1 MLQSTLFFSCVKP
14 WCHGSLSCYPAYLL
28 PYSLT
33 TCLPLHLQN
42 PLPSEDPT
50 GHPQTCTL
58 HCFSSCV
65 ELWRY
70 ITLLTPT
77 MHLTT
82 TTIEIRATLQS
93 AQFLLLLL
101 WSLETSSTWN
111 CCSYSNSDRTLWW
124 FSVDLMKGPSK
135 WLNVRCYLCVLVCI
149 CLCVCI
155 NFLLMF
161 VYLL

>member
-1 MLQSTLFFSCVKP
+1 MSSTD
-14 WCHGSLSCYPAYLL
+14 LL
-28 PYSLT
+28 
-33 TCLPLHLQN
+33 
-42 PLPSEDPT
+42 
-50 GHPQTCTL
+50 CTL

-93 AQFLLLLL
+93 AQFLLLL

-149 CLCVCI
+149 CLCLCI

-161 VYLL
+161 VYLLEFCVYGCVGVIIAVHGYVWVIILCAWLCMYNNYVYGWVSVII